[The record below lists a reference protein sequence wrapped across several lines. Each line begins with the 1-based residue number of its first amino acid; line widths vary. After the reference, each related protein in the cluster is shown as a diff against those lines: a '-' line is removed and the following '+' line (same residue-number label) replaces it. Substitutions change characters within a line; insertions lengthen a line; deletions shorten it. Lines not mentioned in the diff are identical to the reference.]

1 MWLRRLTLPEVGVDW
16 GGWDS
21 KGRKER
27 GCETVPG
34 PPLGGGVER
43 WAGEEGDGDFSFDLD
58 FRVEF

>member
-1 MWLRRLTLPEVGVDW
+1 MDW
-16 GGWDS
+16 GVWDS